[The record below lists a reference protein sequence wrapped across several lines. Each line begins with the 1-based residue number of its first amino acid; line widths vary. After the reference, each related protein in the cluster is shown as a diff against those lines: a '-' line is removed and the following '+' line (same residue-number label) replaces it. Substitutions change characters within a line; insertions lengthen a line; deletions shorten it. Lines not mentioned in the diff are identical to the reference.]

1 MPELISENF
10 IFKIFSSLDESKH
23 VDIGLGANCFFS
35 FFVTG
40 LINSEFN
47 FEYLASN
54 SAKS

>member
-1 MPELISENF
+1 MISENF

-23 VDIGLGANCFFS
+23 VEIGLGANCFFS

-47 FEYLASN
+47 FECLES
-54 SAKS
+54 SCAKS